1 MNRSK
6 ALAAAALVAAV
17 GAGVLLTAGRTEA
30 RASQTI
36 AGPGEFQIDS
46 VHSMI
51 VFRIKHVGV
60 SYTYGMIHQPEG
72 SYTLDFENPS
82 NSTLEVKAMVEKI
95 DTGHDGR
102 DKHLKSPDFFS
113 SRQFPEIS
121 FKGASF
127 EKTGEHTMKVTGDL
141 TLLGKTN
148 TIETEVSWVGEAQT
162 RQGHKSGFEAEFT
175 IERSKWGM
183 TKYIEEGGL
192 GDEVTL
198 YVTIEGNGAAAE

>member
-1 MNRSK
+1 MKRSK
-6 ALAAAALVAAV
+6 ALAAAALVVAV
-17 GAGVLLTAGRTEA
+17 GAAVLVTAGRTEA
-30 RASQTI
+30 NVAASTM
-36 AGPGEFQIDS
+36 GPGEFQVDS

-51 VFRIKHVGV
+51 VFRIKHAGV

-121 FKGASF
+121 FKGATF

-148 TIETEVSWVGEAQT
+148 TIETEVSWVGEAPT
-162 RQGHKSGFEAEFT
+162 REGPKSGFEASFT

-183 TKYIEEGGL
+183 TKYIEGGAL

-198 YVTIEGNGAAAE
+198 YVTIEGVGAEGE